1 MLAEVTQWII
11 STVGEW
17 GYTGILVMMAIESSF
32 IPFPSE
38 VVMIPAGYLCYKGE
52 MSLPL
57 VLTSGFAGSMIG
69 AWVNYFLAMSLGR
82 KFLYAYGAYFF
93 MKPPVLEKIER
104 FFKAH
109 GAVSTFSGRLIPG
122 IRQLISIPAGFS
134 KMPLGL
140 FSFYTFLGAG
150 LWSSAL
156 VFLGYFMGEKEV
168 LIKSYVNELVWAAL
182 ALVFVIAAVY
192 IYLHKRARK
201 ADQ

>member
-1 MLAEVTQWII
+1 MLAEATQWII

-17 GYTGILVMMAIESSF
+17 GYAGIIIMMAIESSF
-32 IPFPSE
+32 VPFPSE
-38 VVMIPAGYLCYKGE
+38 VIMVPAGYLCFKGQ

-57 VLTSGFAGSMIG
+57 VLISGFAGSMIG
-69 AWVNYFLAMSLGR
+69 AWINYFLAMSLGR
-82 KFLYAYGAYFF
+82 KFLYTYGAYFF
-93 MKPPVLEKIER
+93 MKPEALEKIEH

-156 VFLGYFMGEKEV
+156 VFLGYFMGEKEN
-168 LIKSYVNELVWAAL
+168 LIKDYVHELVWAAL
-182 ALVFVIAAVY
+182 GLVVVIVAVY
-192 IYLHKRARK
+192 IYLNRRFKK
-201 ADQ
+201 AE